1 MAGPSIRFVPRIASA
16 LAVLLA
22 VVGIAGVSI
31 AADPPTGAVE
41 YQAAGGVY
49 TGVKP
54 TAVGLPQIGATGT
67 IGASDMASQ
76 VQKYHDSG
84 QYDSDLAAVAQ
95 SARNYL
101 ATRVGERK
109 PVRQC
114 TVSYKKVKKSGG
126 LYKRSRKCKNVI
138 PPGPNGKPAIVLDI
152 DETALSNYQG
162 LLASGFSA
170 TGTVVPAATGTG
182 TAIKP
187 VLDLYRDARNRGVA
201 VFFITGRPSA
211 IKTTSEN
218 NLKSVGYDRGW
229 EGTYFKPGEAKTA
242 EFKAGTRAAIE
253 KTGFDILVNTGDQES
268 DLDGGFADR
277 SFKLPNPF
285 YFIPD

>member
-1 MAGPSIRFVPRIASA
+1 VRRLAP
-16 LAVLLA
+16 AVLVFAAL
-22 VVGIAGVSI
+22 VVAGVAV

-54 TAVGLPQIGATGT
+54 TAVGLPQLGATGT
-67 IGASDMASQ
+67 IGASDMPSQ

-84 QYDSDLAAVAQ
+84 AYEKDLNAVAT

-101 ATRVGERK
+101 ASRVGERK
-109 PVRQC
+109 PVRKC

-126 LYKRSRKCKNVI
+126 LYKRVRKCQNVV
-138 PPGPNGKPAIVLDI
+138 PPGPSGKPAIVLDI
-152 DETALSNYQG
+152 DETSLSNYAG

-170 TGTVVPAATGTG
+170 TGTVAPAVAGTG
-182 TAIKP
+182 TAIGP
-187 VLDLYRDARNRGVA
+187 VLDLYRDARNRDVA

-211 IKTTSEN
+211 IKQTSED
-218 NLKSVGYDRGW
+218 NLKKVGYDKGW
-229 EGTYFKPGEAKTA
+229 EGTFFKPGDTTTA
-242 EFKAGTRAAIE
+242 AFKSSTRASIE
-253 KTGFDILVNTGDQES
+253 KQGFDIVLNVGDQES
-268 DLDGGFADR
+268 DLDGGHADR
-277 SFKLPNPF
+277 GFKLPNPF